1 MISLITTSDYLQSE
15 NVDILVRTL
24 TITSNLVHAA
34 GKEYSKPRQHA
45 LFKIL
50 LQITS
55 NPMMAKAQKN
65 CDATLDLLAANCG
78 L

>member
-1 MISLITTSDYLQSE
+1 M
-15 NVDILVRTL
+15 RTL

-34 GKEYSKPRQHA
+34 GKEYSKPRQHT

-55 NPMMAKAQKN
+55 NPMMRKAQQN

>member
-15 NVDILVRTL
+15 NVDILMRTL

-34 GKEYSKPRQHA
+34 GKEYSKPRQHS

-55 NPMMAKAQKN
+55 NPMMGKAQKH
-65 CDATLDLLAANCG
+65 CD
-78 L
+78 